1 MEIISFES
9 LLIVKKMISF
19 DSLLIGKKII
29 YLISPITG
37 MFLQGMEYNVY
48 FAKLYILKSTP
59 VDFVK
64 CLKRVKILTCYQFHF
79 WHLFLTLIFHMMT
92 NNLNICGIC

>member
-48 FAKLYILKSTP
+48 FIKLYILKSTP

-64 CLKRVKILTCYQFHF
+64 CLKSKNSNMLPIS
-79 WHLFLTLIFHMMT
+79 FLAFVSYSYFPYDD
-92 NNLNICGIC
+92 